1 MVAPGAAR
9 FSPSAAGTRF
19 FLLPVHVA
27 AYPFEEKDK
36 AGADDDERNE

>member
-1 MVAPGAAR
+1 MVTPGAAQ
-9 FSPSAAGTRF
+9 FSPSAARTWF

-27 AYPFEEKDK
+27 TYPFEEKDK